1 MHWADVVAEKLL
13 ESGKEH
19 VISSGITPSGPIH
32 LGSMREILTA
42 DAIVRSVNNKG
53 GDAKLLYI
61 ADNADPLRKVYPF
74 LDNDKYE
81 GFVGKPLA
89 EIPAPSGEGSYDQ
102 YFLEP
107 FFAALENVGVYP
119 EVIDNYQYYK
129 EGKYNSCIKTIIENS
144 NTARDIL
151 ETVSG
156 RQLPKKWFPWTFR
169 NDNGVLCNGKF
180 ISYEWPHVT
189 FENEDGKKITNDL
202 SKGEGK
208 LPWRLDWPSKWKTL
222 GVTFEAFGKDH
233 ATKGGSFDTGKHIM
247 RDILNS
253 NEPHHIVYEWINLKG
268 HGAMHS
274 STGLAISAEEMLRM
288 APPEVIRWLIM
299 QPQPNRHIDFDPS
312 LGLLNSVDK
321 YDRLEQDYYKKEAE
335 ENSARA
341 FELSQVENK
350 IRGKSQTLPYRHLVT
365 LVQSK
370 NGHEEIVETLKRTEQ
385 IVDLDSY
392 ENEQLT
398 SRIKCIKGWLET
410 QAPENIKFKIQDTP
424 PELDMN
430 RNISKKIKEI
440 KTRMN
445 SISWNP
451 ESIHD
456 MFYELQEEN
465 NTPAKEYFKIMYLI
479 ILGKERGPRLG
490 FFLSTMEKDFIIN
503 RLDHYLGP

>member
-1 MHWADVVAEKLL
+1 
-13 ESGKEH
+13 
-19 VISSGITPSGPIH
+19 
-32 LGSMREILTA
+32 
-42 DAIVRSVNNKG
+42 
-53 GDAKLLYI
+53 
-61 ADNADPLRKVYPF
+61 
-74 LDNDKYE
+74 
-81 GFVGKPLA
+81 
-89 EIPAPSGEGSYDQ
+89 
-102 YFLEP
+102 
-107 FFAALENVGVYP
+107 
-119 EVIDNYQYYK
+119 
-129 EGKYNSCIKTIIENS
+129 
-144 NTARDIL
+144 
-151 ETVSG
+151 
-156 RQLPKKWFPWTFR
+156 
-169 NDNGVLCNGKF
+169 
-180 ISYEWPHVT
+180 
-189 FENEDGKKITNDL
+189 
-202 SKGEGK
+202 
-208 LPWRLDWPSKWKTL
+208 
-222 GVTFEAFGKDH
+222 
-233 ATKGGSFDTGKHIM
+233 
-247 RDILNS
+247 
-253 NEPHHIVYEWINLKG
+253 
-268 HGAMHS
+268 MHS

-299 QPQPNRHIDFDPS
+299 QPQPNRHIDFDPG

>member
-13 ESGKEH
+13 ESGKKH

-42 DAIVRSVNNKG
+42 DAIVRSVNSKG
-53 GDAKLLYI
+53 GDAKLVYI

-129 EGKYNSCIKTIIENS
+129 EGKYNSCIKSIMENAG
-144 NTARDIL
+144 TAREIL

-180 ISYEWPHVT
+180 ISYEWPHVA

-233 ATKGGSFDTGKHIM
+233 ATKGGSFDTGKRII

-268 HGAMHS
+268 HGVMHS

-299 QPQPNRHIDFDPS
+299 QPQPNRHIDFDPG

-392 ENEQLT
+392 ENKQLT